1 MSDQTAPEPTME
13 EILASIRRIISEDDA
28 PEGQS
33 VEAPAEDDDEDVLE
47 LTQTVDE
54 SQSASHEDY
63 AAPSDYAPEP
73 AFEEPE
79 PPAAPEPV
87 AAAPRREE
95 PLISPQAATAA
106 ASAFGQL
113 NAVASQPRDS
123 RTIEDVT
130 RELLAP
136 MLRAWLDENLPRIV
150 QAAVREEVERISR
163 SRVG

>member
-33 VEAPAEDDDEDVLE
+33 LEAAEDDEDVLE

-54 SQSASHEDY
+54 SQAASHEDY
-63 AAPSDYAPEP
+63 AAPSEYAPEP
-73 AFEEPE
+73 SFEDPE

-87 AAAPRREE
+87 AAPRRDE

-136 MLRAWLDENLPRIV
+136 MLRSWLDENLPRIV